1 MSTIGMLHS
10 KWLGGFNGRGM
21 WLELS
26 KQRRACE
33 RQPIARNSCE
43 RCCCQYS
50 TGALTLLR
58 ATAAVAM
65 MLTAAK
71 VAVDLQQLKQ
81 AGIQGLRR

>member
-10 KWLGGFNGRGM
+10 KWVGGFKGRGM
-21 WLELS
+21 LLEQR
-26 KQRRACE
+26 KQRRTYE
-33 RQPIARNSCE
+33 RQPIARDSSA

-71 VAVDLQQLKQ
+71 VAVDLQQHQ
-81 AGIQGLRR
+81 QDCMQGLRR